1 MAKIK
6 IETELAP
13 GQTLTATVQLDDD
26 WLLIDGDD
34 DEPPGEEAAQPAE
47 PIKLAVRAGGNRE

>member
-13 GQTLTATVQLDDD
+13 GQSITATVQLDDD

-34 DEPPGEEAAQPAE
+34 EPPGEEAAQPPE
-47 PIKLAVRAGGNRE
+47 PIKLAVRAGGGHE

>member
-13 GQTLTATVQLDDD
+13 GQTLTATLQLEDD
-26 WLLIDGDD
+26 WLLLDGDD
-34 DEPPGEEAAQPAE
+34 DEPSGEEAAQP
-47 PIKLAVRAGGNRE
+47 PVKLAVRAGGSSEQG

>member
-13 GQTLTATVQLDDD
+13 GQMLTATVQLEDD
-26 WLLIDGDD
+26 WLLLDGDD
-34 DEPPGEEAAQPAE
+34 DEPPGEEAAQPPE
-47 PIKLAVRAGGNRE
+47 PIKLAVRAGGGHE

>member
-13 GQTLTATVQLDDD
+13 GQTLTATLQLEDD
-26 WLLIDGDD
+26 WLLLDGDD
-34 DEPPGEEAAQPAE
+34 DEPPGEEAEPAAV
-47 PIKLAVRAGGNRE
+47 PIKLAVRAGGGHE

>member
-13 GQTLTATVQLDDD
+13 GQTLTATLQLEDD
-26 WLLIDGDD
+26 WLLLDGDD
-34 DEPPGEEAAQPAE
+34 DEPSGEEP
-47 PIKLAVRAGGNRE
+47 PVKLAVRAGGGHE